1 MQAEQAGRAAAEAD
15 APAAPTHGQTAPG
28 RGPSAYALRLVAITL
43 LYLAAAWV
51 GQQVSVAS
59 EYASPLWPAAGIAL
73 AGLAAWGLRLWPAV
87 WLAGLLTELLISPS
101 GQHWTVSAVIAGG
114 VALQA
119 VLGAWLVQRFLLR
132 PEGGYRDR
140 ELAWFIVLVG
150 PVVSLVASTSGIL
163 ALLAGAAIEP
173 VRAPPQWLMWWAG
186 DTTGVLLFGPLALAL
201 WPDAAAIR
209 ERWEGGWR
217 VAVIPAVTAALLI
230 GGLLQMTRMETQRI
244 HDDAVQN
251 MDTLSDHALL
261 HLTATVEPLHGV
273 ARFFEASSEVSREE
287 FAVYAGSL
295 HRHPAVVGVDW
306 APRVPAGQRASFE
319 QAVRRSG
326 FADFAIRDVDE
337 RGGTFPAARRA
348 DHFPI
353 LFSEPAAGEA
363 TVFGLDHGQW
373 PERRSAMARALA
385 QPGSAHIARAEL
397 LRTRRPSVLVY
408 LPVQQRMGADLAGYV
423 VGVLDLERLLE
434 IFVADARR
442 RDIVARI
449 TDVSPGAPAVV
460 LENALPEG
468 SEPDLRREIA
478 FGGMVW
484 RIDMMHVGKHRDA
497 GSLGAVHAYLAFAM
511 FAALL
516 VAFAVLG
523 SAGRNAAT
531 NARVKERTG
540 ELAQALDLLND
551 REAEER
557 AVLDNIV
564 ECVVTIDTDGTVLNI
579 NRAVEPMF
587 GYTPDQVIGHNVS
600 MLMPEPDAAAHDGY
614 LHRYLHTGERR
625 IIGRNREV
633 EGLHRDGRIIA
644 LELAVSEYVFG
655 QRRVFTGTLRD
666 IGERKSLVADL
677 TRARE
682 HADEANRAKSAFLAA
697 MSHEIRTPMNGVVG
711 LVDVLARSSLNEYQ
725 RDLVRT
731 IRESSTTLLTL
742 IDDILDFS
750 KIEAGRLEIEQR
762 PLQLAELV
770 EGVCSSLSPM
780 AVRRGVDMSLHIDPE
795 LPAGVISDE
804 VRLRQVL
811 FNIIGNAIKFSA
823 GRPDV
828 RGAVSVRVG
837 CLPGAPLRVVFSVAD
852 NGIGIAPERLHDLF
866 RPFTQAETSTTR
878 RFGGTGLGLT
888 ICKRLVDM
896 LDGRID
902 ADSEIGAGSTFRVT
916 LPLEAA
922 PQTTVPAQPDLHG
935 VECLISPCC
944 GGDADTLE
952 TYLAHAGAR
961 VHRPADTAGAL
972 RIAGEVAPPLVV
984 IDCARNGQMPAGSLV
999 PPGMDVRTVRV
1010 VRGRSTSQ
1018 RADSRN
1024 LVSVD
1029 GNVLRRSTLLRAVAV
1044 AAGRASPDAVI
1055 ASGSEEAETGS
1066 LTPPE
1071 VSEARAQGRLIL
1083 VAEDNEINQK
1093 VVLHQL
1099 ALLGYAAD
1107 VAEDGTQALRMW
1119 NAGNYGLLLTDLH
1132 MPQMDGYELT
1142 AAIRAGEPAGLRK
1155 PILALTANA
1164 LRGEERRAFD
1174 VGMDAYLTKPVQ
1186 LDELRRTLERFLPGI
1201 EAGCPAPSP
1210 APASTPAATVTPDEV
1225 GQQAVFDVSVLEEL
1239 VGDDQ
1244 EIVREFLEEFRRSAG
1259 ELAEAMRNALAGGW
1273 ATEAGSAAHKLKS
1286 AARSVG
1292 ALALG
1297 ELCATIERKARED
1310 DCTTL
1315 SALLPAFDNL
1325 LHDTGESIGE
1335 FLEHR

>member
-1 MQAEQAGRAAAEAD
+1 
-15 APAAPTHGQTAPG
+15 
-28 RGPSAYALRLVAITL
+28 
-43 LYLAAAWV
+43 
-51 GQQVSVAS
+51 
-59 EYASPLWPAAGIAL
+59 
-73 AGLAAWGLRLWPAV
+73 
-87 WLAGLLTELLISPS
+87 
-101 GQHWTVSAVIAGG
+101 
-114 VALQA
+114 
-119 VLGAWLVQRFLLR
+119 
-132 PEGGYRDR
+132 
-140 ELAWFIVLVG
+140 
-150 PVVSLVASTSGIL
+150 
-163 ALLAGAAIEP
+163 
-173 VRAPPQWLMWWAG
+173 
-186 DTTGVLLFGPLALAL
+186 
-201 WPDAAAIR
+201 
-209 ERWEGGWR
+209 
-217 VAVIPAVTAALLI
+217 
-230 GGLLQMTRMETQRI
+230 
-244 HDDAVQN
+244 
-251 MDTLSDHALL
+251 
-261 HLTATVEPLHGV
+261 
-273 ARFFEASSEVSREE
+273 
-287 FAVYAGSL
+287 
-295 HRHPAVVGVDW
+295 
-306 APRVPAGQRASFE
+306 
-319 QAVRRSG
+319 
-326 FADFAIRDVDE
+326 
-337 RGGTFPAARRA
+337 
-348 DHFPI
+348 
-353 LFSEPAAGEA
+353 
-363 TVFGLDHGQW
+363 
-373 PERRSAMARALA
+373 
-385 QPGSAHIARAEL
+385 
-397 LRTRRPSVLVY
+397 LVY
-408 LPVQQRMGADLAGYV
+408 LPVHQRMGADLAGYV
-423 VGVLDLERLLE
+423 VGILDLERLLE
-434 IFVADARR
+434 SFITDARR

-460 LENALPEG
+460 LEDGLPGG
-468 SEPDLRREIA
+468 SEPDIRREIA

-484 RIDMMHVGKHRDA
+484 RIDMTHVGKHRDA
-497 GSLGAVHAYLAFAM
+497 SSLGAVHAYLAFAI

-531 NARVKERTG
+531 NARVRERTA
-540 ELAQALDLLND
+540 ELAQALDRLND

-587 GYTPDQVIGHNVS
+587 GYAPEQVIGRNVS
-600 MLMPEPDAAAHDGY
+600 MLMPGPEATAHDGH
-614 LHRYLHTGERR
+614 LRRYLHTGERR

-633 EGLHRDGRIIA
+633 EGLHRDGHVIA

-750 KIEAGRLEIEQR
+750 KIEAGRLEIERR

-780 AVRRGVDMSLHIDPE
+780 AVRRGVDLSLHIDPE
-795 LPAGVISDE
+795 LPADVISDE

-811 FNIIGNAIKFSA
+811 FNIVGNAIKFSA

-837 CLPGAPLRVVFSVAD
+837 FVPGVPLRVVFSVAD

-878 RFGGTGLGLT
+878 RFGGTGLGLA

-922 PQTTVPAQPDLHG
+922 QQTTPPAQPDLHG

-944 GGDADTLE
+944 GNDADTLQA
-952 TYLAHAGAR
+952 YLAHAGAK
-961 VHRPADTAGAL
+961 VHRPADTAGAV
-972 RIAGEVAPPLVV
+972 RIAGEAPRPLVV
-984 IDCARNGQMPAGSLV
+984 IDCARNGRTTTGSLA
-999 PPGMDVRTVRV
+999 PPGTDVRTVRV
-1010 VRGRSTSQ
+1010 MRGRNTPQ
-1018 RADSRN
+1018 RSDSRN
-1024 LVSVD
+1024 LVSID
-1029 GNVLRRSTLLRAVAV
+1029 GNVLRRSALLRAVAV
-1044 AAGRASPDAVI
+1044 AAGRASPDTVST
-1055 ASGSEEAETGS
+1055 SGPDEADIGS

-1107 VAEDGTQALRMW
+1107 VAEDGEQALRMW
-1119 NAGNYGLLLTDLH
+1119 NAGSYGLLLTDLH
-1132 MPQMDGYELT
+1132 MPQMDGYALT
-1142 AAIRAGEPAGLRK
+1142 AAIRAAEPAGTRK

-1164 LRGEERRAFD
+1164 LRGEERRALD

-1186 LDELRRTLERFLPGI
+1186 LDELRRTLERYLPGNK
-1201 EAGCPAPSP
+1201 PVLH
-1210 APASTPAATVTPDEV
+1210 APAAAPVPDPVAGPTPNEV
-1225 GQQAVFDVSVLEEL
+1225 DQPPVFDVSVLEEL

-1244 EIVREFLEEFRRSAG
+1244 EIVREFLDEFRRSAG
-1259 ELAEAMRNALAGGW
+1259 ELAEGMRNALAGGW
-1273 ATEAGSAAHKLKS
+1273 ATEAGNAAHKLKS

-1315 SALLPAFDNL
+1315 SALLPAFDTL
-1325 LHDTGESIGE
+1325 LHDTGERIGE